1 MAGFFLMMAGVGT
14 IEADNSIV
22 GFELIIWTLI
32 TLIGIMPNAPRI
44 TPFNA
49 GFPIKAACN
58 GAAKSEAIMPTP
70 SKKMNILK
78 R

>member
-22 GFELIIWTLI
+22 GFELIIWALI
-32 TLIGIMPNAPRI
+32 TLIGLLTWI
-44 TPFNA
+44 A
-49 GFPIKAACN
+49 GVLVWQSA
-58 GAAKSEAIMPTP
+58 
-70 SKKMNILK
+70 

>member
-1 MAGFFLMMAGVGT
+1 MKVFSIIFSMAGFFLMMAGVGT

-32 TLIGIMPNAPRI
+32 TLIESLTW
-44 TPFNA
+44 TPGCLFWQT
-49 GFPIKAACN
+49 
-58 GAAKSEAIMPTP
+58 E
-70 SKKMNILK
+70 

>member
-1 MAGFFLMMAGVGT
+1 MKVFSIIFSMAGFFLMMAGVGT

-32 TLIGIMPNAPRI
+32 TLIGML
-44 TPFNA
+44 TWFA
-49 GFPIKAACN
+49 GVLVWRSA
-58 GAAKSEAIMPTP
+58 
-70 SKKMNILK
+70 